1 MGGGFQ
7 VMRRIPSIKFPL
19 RNPKSSASG
28 SAPRS
33 DVPAA
38 PTNTAVGGKASLQP
52 KRTPVTDR
60 EIEAV
65 LVSWVAA
72 CDFQWT
78 VEESVLT
85 FVLPFSII

>member
-1 MGGGFQ
+1 MGGGGFQ
-7 VMRRIPSIKFPL
+7 VMKRIPSIKFPL
-19 RNPKSSASG
+19 RYPKSSASG

-33 DVPAA
+33 DVPAS

-65 LVSWVAA
+65 LLAA
-72 CDFQWT
+72 APR
-78 VEESVLT
+78 EPYMAR
-85 FVLPFSII
+85 LPPYRPL